1 MGRQASTAPQGGRRD
16 QNLDSGRIHRRY
28 LGIVLLLV
36 ILVAVGSP
44 LVAGRG
50 SRVQQPVAFN
60 HKKHTQELGLNC
72 ELCHKYVRTGAHS
85 GLPDV
90 ETCSVC
96 HQVRQGTSVEAAKV
110 TELIAEGDRLQFN
123 KLFRLPPHVFYTHR
137 RHVGI
142 AELECDNCHGAIAD
156 TERPPDRPLMR
167 ITMEFCMDCHREQGQ
182 TLDCNA
188 CHR

>member
-1 MGRQASTAPQGGRRD
+1 VGSQTSEGPQGGWRKL
-16 QNLDSGRIHRRY
+16 NLDSGRIDRRY
-28 LGIVLLLV
+28 LGMALLFV

-44 LVAGRG
+44 LVASRG
-50 SRVQQPVAFN
+50 SRVPQPVAFN
-60 HKKHTQELGLNC
+60 HKKHTQELGLTC
-72 ELCHKYVRTGAHS
+72 EFCHKYVRTGAHS

-90 ETCSVC
+90 ETCSMC
-96 HQVRQGTSVEAAKV
+96 HQVRQGTSAEAAKV
-110 TELIAEGDRLQFN
+110 TELIAAGDRLQFN
-123 KLFRLPPHVFYTHR
+123 KLFRMPSHVFYTHR

-142 AELECDNCHGAIAD
+142 AELECSECHGAVGD
-156 TERPPDRPLMR
+156 TERPPDRALIR